1 MLRTLLGL
9 EIQACAVEIFKDP
22 DEVNR
27 LAFNARILLFVLLH
41 QAPFALPP
49 QASRTTVLIW
59 INPCRHWL
67 RLWVRLFRVFSIN
80 RSHVC
85 ILGRSFG
92 PSMNL

>member
-27 LAFNARILLFVLLH
+27 LAFN
-41 QAPFALPP
+41 ALPP